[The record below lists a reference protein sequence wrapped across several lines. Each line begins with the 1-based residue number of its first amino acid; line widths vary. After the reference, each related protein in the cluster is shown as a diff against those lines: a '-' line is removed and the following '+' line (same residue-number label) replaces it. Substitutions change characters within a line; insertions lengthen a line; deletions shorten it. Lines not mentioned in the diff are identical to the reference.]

1 MSDEQLRVVG
11 NWKSDRVP
19 KEYVE
24 KSSMTS
30 EKLTNIV
37 LQNQIITQ
45 ITSQSQNV
53 TTITNDTPKSF
64 IPNFYGSTTN
74 HFEK

>member
-1 MSDEQLRVVG
+1 
-11 NWKSDRVP
+11 
-19 KEYVE
+19 
-24 KSSMTS
+24 MTS

-45 ITSQSQNV
+45 TTSQSQNF

-64 IPNFYGSTTN
+64 LTFMGTPPIILKNKVFILTFKES
-74 HFEK
+74 F